1 MKLKTFSALTGIAGL
16 IALFASAVMPF
27 VYMKEVLHGGI
38 DIVGG
43 ADGPTYRYI
52 IEGRMGGWPVF
63 FMLAGIA
70 LVLTALFCLIFSNTV
85 RKHCRIPTTLLALGM
100 SASGMLGLASL
111 LEWAA
116 MFAFGDF
123 HKYPIR
129 HPVCVITGMLCA
141 CLLTWLA
148 VLYYRVRRKHWSGV
162 GFALDIVTG
171 VLYLP
176 GFLWFIGCVDRLLS

>member
-16 IALFASAVMPF
+16 IALFASAVMPL
-27 VYMKEVLHGGI
+27 VYIKELLHGGT

-43 ADGPTYRYI
+43 ADGPTYQFAVR
-52 IEGRMGGWPVF
+52 RLDSWPTF
-63 FMLAGIA
+63 LMLAGIA

-148 VLYYRVRRKHWSGV
+148 VLYYRVRRKHRSGV

-171 VLYLP
+171 ILYLP
-176 GFLWFIGCVDRLLS
+176 GFLWFIGCVDKLLS

>member
-1 MKLKTFSALTGIAGL
+1 MKLKTFSVITGIAGAVSL
-16 IALFASAVMPF
+16 LVSAVMPM
-27 VYMKEVLHGGI
+27 VYIGVVLHGGT

-43 ADGPTYRYI
+43 ADGPTYQYI
-52 IEGRMGGWPVF
+52 ATWALGRWPTFLV
-63 FMLAGIA
+63 LAGGA

-85 RKHCRIPTTLLALGM
+85 RKHCRIPTTLLSLGM
-100 SASGMLGLASL
+100 SASGMLGLACL

-129 HPVCVITGMLCA
+129 HPVCVIIGMLCA
-141 CLLTWLA
+141 CLLVLLA
-148 VLYYRVRRKHWSGV
+148 RRYYRARRKHWTGV

-176 GFLWFIGCVDRLLS
+176 GFLWFIGCVDKLLS